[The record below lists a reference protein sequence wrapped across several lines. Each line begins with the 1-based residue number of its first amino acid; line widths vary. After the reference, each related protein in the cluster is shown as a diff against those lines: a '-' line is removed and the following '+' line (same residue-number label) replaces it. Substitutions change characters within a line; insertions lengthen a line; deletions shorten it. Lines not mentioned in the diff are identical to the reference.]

1 MLISKFLFEEP
12 FLNRRERNVAGQ
24 DSLLCLYDLAC
35 TRDRSQ
41 FCDRLM
47 FEDVVRRQAQTERV
61 RPRGDAQAEYRVAA
75 EFEEVVV
82 NADSFKTEQ
91 LTPETSD

>member
-1 MLISKFLFEEP
+1 MLIGEFLFEEP
-12 FLNRRERNVAGQ
+12 FLNRSEWNVAGQ

-41 FCDRLM
+41 VCDRLI
-47 FEDVVRRQAQTERV
+47 FEDVVRRHAQAYLV
-61 RPRGDAQAEYRVAA
+61 RSRGNAQAEYRVAA
-75 EFEEVVV
+75 ELEEVVV

-91 LTPETSD
+91 LAPETRD